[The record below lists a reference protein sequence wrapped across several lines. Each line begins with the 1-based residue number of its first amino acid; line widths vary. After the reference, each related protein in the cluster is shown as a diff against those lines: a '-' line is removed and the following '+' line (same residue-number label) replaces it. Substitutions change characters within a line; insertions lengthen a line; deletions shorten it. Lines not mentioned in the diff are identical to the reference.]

1 MSSNPLLP
9 SRSLRSRVRNFIG
22 EHDLIRSGG
31 RVLVGVSGGPD
42 STALML
48 LLASLRRSLNF
59 ELEAAH
65 FDHRLRGRRAAA
77 SEERFVRELAS
88 RLDVPLHTGAGDV
101 KSRSKSKRESVEE
114 AARELRY
121 RFLAST
127 AAKAG
132 CQIVAVGHT
141 LDDQAETVLMHLLRG
156 SGLRGLAAMAP
167 RSTWPL
173 RGQTG
178 LRLARPLL
186 KLTHDETEKA
196 CIDAGLAPVDDPSN
210 RSDAHMRAR
219 IRRDLMPLLRSFN
232 PKIGDALARLASA
245 AADDVALLESLAK
258 SLLISG
264 SSADTVRID
273 RKRLTEAP
281 AAIQRHAVRLAVAQ
295 VLGDARNLSH
305 QHVRN
310 VLRLAAGP
318 TGAGTSLIRGLRIDA
333 KRSYVEFST
342 RPKEKRLS
350 LGSGQLP
357 LQVPGKGNLGIWTFE
372 TRLLKRRP
380 TGVKSASPFK
390 VVLDA
395 DQCGE
400 KLRVRRRRN
409 GDRFQPLGM
418 RGAKKLQDFFVDAY
432 VPRDE
437 RDNIPLV
444 VSEYGIVWVV
454 GQRPAE
460 WAKVTKDTKRYLRI
474 SARS

>member
-141 LDDQAETVLMHLLRG
+141 LDDQAETVLLHLLRG

-167 RSTWPL
+167 DAPWPVAASSAPRL
-173 RGQTG
+173 IRPMLHLPRGDTVACCKHA
-178 LRLARPLL
+178 RLSA
-186 KLTHDETEKA
+186 
-196 CIDAGLAPVDDPSN
+196 VDDPSN
-210 RSDAHMRAR
+210 RSVKHTRSR
-219 IRRDLMPLLRSFN
+219 IRHELLPLLREFN
-232 PKIGDALARLASA
+232 PRIEQALARLAA
-245 AADDVALLESLAK
+245 
-258 SLLISG
+258 
-264 SSADTVRID
+264 SSAGDIEALEELASSAITKSNFKGEVHIH
-273 RKRLTEAP
+273 RKRLSELP
-281 AAIQRHAVRLAVAQ
+281 ASLQHHAVRLAIQ
-295 VLGDARNLSH
+295 RLLGDTRNLSSL
-305 QHVRN
+305 HVSA
-310 VLRLAAGP
+310 VVAANSG
-318 TGAGTSLIRGLRIDA
+318 GAGVQLHLPRNMHAQVQRISIVLSTA
-333 KRSYVEFST
+333 SETRRPQPKRSVALLIPGDISFGSWKVRTELL
-342 RPKEKRLS
+342 RRKPKALSEKE
-350 LGSGQLP
+350 G
-357 LQVPGKGNLGIWTFE
+357 
-372 TRLLKRRP
+372 LL
-380 TGVKSASPFK
+380 A
-390 VVLDA
+390 VLDA
-395 DQCGE
+395 AQCGQ

-418 RGAKKLQDFFVDAY
+418 GNAKKLQDFFVDAH
-432 VPRDE
+432 VPREE
-437 RDNIPLV
+437 RDDIPLV
-444 VSEYGIVWVV
+444 VSEHGIVWVV